1 MNFDI
6 TEEQQLVKDSVT
18 RFVQENYELEARLA
32 ISGANPGYS
41 EDHWKTFADLG
52 WLGLPFSEEDGGFG
66 GTAIDTMLIFEEFG
80 KGLVVEPYLA
90 SVVLGGGA
98 LRHGANP
105 AQKGEII
112 TGLAAGELKLALAY
126 AEEQSRFDLHDVTTS
141 ARADGDNYII
151 NGSKSMVLNAETAD
165 HIIVSA
171 RTSGGQVDK
180 SGISLFLIPR
190 ETAGLKVEGF
200 PTVDGLRAAEISFN
214 DLSVGAE
221 SLIGTKG
228 SGYETLNATINDGI
242 LAIAAE
248 ALGSM
253 EVLYKDTVAYTQER
267 EQFDHPMSDFQV
279 VQHRLVEMFMEYEQ
293 CKSLLYR
300 ATLEQAQN
308 APTAQR
314 TIHALKH
321 MVGKA
326 GYFIGENAVQLHGGM
341 GMTEELRVAHYFK
354 RLLVIDSQF
363 GNADHHLELFAA

>member
-190 ETAGLKVEGF
+190 VTAGLKVEGF

>member
-18 RFVQENYELEARLA
+18 RFVQDNYELEARIA
-32 ISGANPGYS
+32 ASTKNPGYS
-41 EDHWKTFADLG
+41 EDHWKTFAELG
-52 WLGLPFSEEDGGFG
+52 WLGLPFSEDDGGFG
-66 GTAIDTMLIFEEFG
+66 GSAIDTMLMFEEFG
-80 KGLVVEPYLA
+80 KGLVLEPYLA

-98 LRHGANP
+98 LRHGASA
-105 AQKGEII
+105 AQKTEFIGK
-112 TGLAAGELKLALAY
+112 LAAGELKLALAY
-126 AEEQSRFDLHDVTTS
+126 SELQSRFDLHDVTCS
-141 ARADGDNYII
+141 ARAEGDNYVL
-151 NGSKSMVLNAETAD
+151 NGAKSMVLNAETAD
-165 HIIVSA
+165 YIIVSA

-180 SGISLFLIPR
+180 EGISLFLVPR
-190 ETAGLKVEGF
+190 DTEGLDVQSF
-200 PTVDGLRAAEISFN
+200 PTVDGLRAAEIKLADVTVPTSN
-214 DLSVGAE
+214 LLGAE
-221 SLIGTKG
+221 G
-228 SGYETLNATINDGI
+228 SGFETLNAAINDGI

-248 ALGSM
+248 ALGGM

-300 ATLEQAQN
+300 ATLEQAQG

-321 MVGKA
+321 MIGKT
-326 GYFIGENAVQLHGGM
+326 GYFIGEAAVQLHGGM

-354 RLLVIDSQF
+354 RLLVIDAQF
-363 GNADHHLELFAA
+363 GNSDHHLELFAA

>member
-151 NGSKSMVLNAETAD
+151 NGAKSMVLNAETAD

>member
-151 NGSKSMVLNAETAD
+151 NGAKSMVLNAETAD

-190 ETAGLKVEGF
+190 VTAGLKVEGF

>member
-112 TGLAAGELKLALAY
+112 TRLAAGELKLALAY

-151 NGSKSMVLNAETAD
+151 NGAKSMVLNAETAD

-326 GYFIGENAVQLHGGM
+326 GCFIGENAVQLHGGM

>member
-151 NGSKSMVLNAETAD
+151 NGAKSMVLNAETAD

-221 SLIGTKG
+221 NLIGTKG

>member
-18 RFVQENYELEARLA
+18 RFVSDNYELETRMAA
-32 ISGANPGYS
+32 SAASPGYS
-41 EDHWKTFADLG
+41 EAHWQTFAELG

-66 GTAIDTMLIFEEFG
+66 GSAIDTMLMFEEFG
-80 KGLVVEPYLA
+80 KGLVLEPYLA
-90 SVVLGGGA
+90 SVVLGGGV
-98 LRHGANP
+98 LRHGGSAE
-105 AQKGEII
+105 QKSELI
-112 TGLAAGELKLALAY
+112 TKLAAGELKLAVAY

-141 ARADGDNYII
+141 ARADGDDYVL
-151 NGSKSMVLNAETAD
+151 NGAKSMVLNAKTAD
-165 HIIVSA
+165 HIVVSA

-180 SGISLFLIPR
+180 AGISLFLVSR
-190 ETAGLKVEGF
+190 DASGLDVKSF
-200 PTVDGLRAAEISFN
+200 PTVDGLRAAEITLTDVRVPAS
-214 DLSVGAE
+214 A
-221 SLIGTKG
+221 LIGGEGTG
-228 SGYETLNATINDGI
+228 HETLNAAINDGI
-242 LAIAAE
+242 LALAAE
-248 ALGSM
+248 AVGGM

-354 RLLVIDSQF
+354 RLLVIDAQF
-363 GNADHHLELFAA
+363 GNSDHHLELFAA

>member
-112 TGLAAGELKLALAY
+112 TRLAAGELKLALAY
-126 AEEQSRFDLHDVTTS
+126 AEEQSRFDLQDVTTS

-151 NGSKSMVLNAETAD
+151 NGAKSMVLNAETAD